1 MHFRLS
7 SQRWI
12 QSKKFTSNLTGLTE
26 CATGLCEKK
35 MVWRIAENAEASTE
49 PFFLNCKGFQ
59 WVPVDQLKFEELREA
74 ILSGYEGFLPHSV

>member
-1 MHFRLS
+1 
-7 SQRWI
+7 
-12 QSKKFTSNLTGLTE
+12 
-26 CATGLCEKK
+26 